1 MINILDI
8 QVANIIAAGEVIDR
22 PSSALKE
29 LLENAIDA
37 GSTAVTVEIRGG
49 GSEFMLVRDNGCGM
63 GSEDLMKCLFRH
75 ATSKIKSAADL
86 DSLFTLGFRGEALAA
101 ISSVSDLKIIT
112 REKNADTGY
121 FLEAHNGK
129 IVEMDKAGS
138 AVGTTVVMERLYYNV
153 PARRKFLKSN
163 VTEAGSCRW
172 IAEKIA
178 LARPD
183 ISFRFLS
190 DGKEKLFTP
199 GRGVYSA
206 VHGVF
211 GAEEAGEFLCVNE
224 FELNGIK
231 ISGYISK
238 IENGKSTRTDQNFF
252 VNNRYVRSKTVSAS
266 LENAYKSIADTSD
279 FPSCVLYINI
289 KENQVDVNV
298 HPQKLEVKFSDD
310 SKIAEA
316 VYYAAKNTLSKQRN
330 DEFTKY
336 NKPAQKTDYARAFVP
351 AAAISETKMS
361 EYTEA
366 MSIISSNKTPG
377 VNVTEQKA
385 EEKNFSLYN
394 PAPDISKNDFIT
406 PNIPYGEEIKP
417 EEKTELSEPESGL
430 LEEEY
435 KIIGEAF
442 MGYIIV
448 EFPDRLVF
456 IDKHAAHER
465 ILYDELSKKAKRMEQ
480 GDIQILLEPLTLK
493 FNAYEFSPLSEYKS
507 EIEKI
512 GINYNCDEDTNEIIV
527 YETDP
532 VFTGCD
538 LKEVF
543 EQIAEAV
550 NETGVKSA
558 AEVVDGIYFSAS
570 RKITACKAAMKM
582 GREDNSAHITWL
594 VGRALTHDVMCCP
607 HGRPFYYVVEKKKL
621 DKIFGRI

>member
-8 QVANIIAAGEVIDR
+8 HVANIIAAGEVIDR

-37 GSTAVTVEIRGG
+37 GATGVTVEIRGG
-49 GSEFMLVRDNGCGM
+49 GSEFMLVRDNGRGM
-63 GSEDLMKCLFRH
+63 SSEDLMKCLFRH

-86 DSLFTLGFRGEALAA
+86 DSLMTLGFRGEALAA
-101 ISSVSDLKIIT
+101 ISAVSDLKIIT
-112 REKNADTGY
+112 REKGADTGY

-129 IVEMDKAGS
+129 ITEMDKAGS
-138 AVGTTVVMERLYYNV
+138 AIGTTVVMERLYYNV

-163 VTEAGSCRW
+163 VAEAGSCRW

-178 LARPD
+178 LTRPD

-211 GAEEAGEFLCVNE
+211 GAQEAGEFLCVDE

-252 VNNRYVRSKTVSAS
+252 VNNRYVRSKTIAAS

-279 FPSCVLYINI
+279 FPSGVLYINI

-316 VYYAAKNTLSKQRN
+316 VYYAVKNTLSKQRN
-330 DEFTKY
+330 DEFIKY

-351 AAAISETKMS
+351 SVDFAEKKMG

-366 MSIISSNKTPG
+366 MSIISTKKTP
-377 VNVTEQKA
+377 VVEAMEQEA
-385 EEKNFSLYN
+385 EEENVPLYN
-394 PAPDISKNDFIT
+394 PAPDRREKEFVIQYA
-406 PNIPYGEEIKP
+406 PPYKEETKAEENFSVP
-417 EEKTELSEPESGL
+417 EPDSGL

-465 ILYDELSKKAKRMEQ
+465 ILYDEMSKKARR
-480 GDIQILLEPLTLK
+480 GGNDTQILLEPVTLK
-493 FNAYEFSPLSEYKS
+493 FNAYEFTPLAEYKT

-512 GINYNCDEDTNEIIV
+512 GINYSCDEDTNEIII

-532 VFTGCD
+532 VFTDCN
-538 LKEVF
+538 LKELF
-543 EQIAEAV
+543 EQIAETV

-558 AEVVDGIYFSAS
+558 AEAVDRIYFSAS

-582 GREDNSAHITWL
+582 GIEENSAHIVWL
-594 VGRALTHDVMCCP
+594 VRRALTHDVMCCP
-607 HGRPFYYVVEKKKL
+607 HGRPFYYVVEKRKL